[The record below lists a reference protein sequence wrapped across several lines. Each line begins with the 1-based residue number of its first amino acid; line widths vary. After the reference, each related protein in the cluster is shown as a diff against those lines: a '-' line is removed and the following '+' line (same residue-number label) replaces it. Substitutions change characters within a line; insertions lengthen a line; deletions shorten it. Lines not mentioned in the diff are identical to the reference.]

1 MCTEGN
7 IAGGD
12 ERMEQIRVLQEDIAL
27 SSSLVTTPSSSTT
40 KATSS
45 SSQLEDVNKC
55 LSLMTQQGIGGGA
68 FTKSIYHRG
77 YAICVAA
84 GDIEMARSF
93 LQSEYVAVRNSE
105 GVDSPNALEIE
116 CVLNLSE

>member
-1 MCTEGN
+1 MCAEGN
-7 IAGGD
+7 TAGGD
-12 ERMEQIRVLQEDIAL
+12 ERMEQIRILQEDIAL
-27 SSSLVTTPSSSTT
+27 SSSIVTVSSSTST
-40 KATSS
+40 ATSS
-45 SSQLEDVNKC
+45 LSQLEDVNKC

-77 YAICVAA
+77 YAICVAD
-84 GDIEMARSF
+84 GDVEMARSY
-93 LQSEYVAVRNSE
+93 LLSEYIAVRNSE